1 MRRATAAAERF
12 EQRLLVFPKPSLS
25 PMHRLSRTVDDPQ
38 LRRRAADEML
48 VVAHLAL
55 HEWHDGE
62 KTQLTRAETQLA

>member
-1 MRRATAAAERF
+1 MRRATAAERF
-12 EQRLLVFPKPSLS
+12 EQRLLVFPEPSLS
-25 PMHRLSRTVDDPQ
+25 PMHCLSRTVDDPQ

-62 KTQLTRAETQLA
+62 KNQLTGAETQLA